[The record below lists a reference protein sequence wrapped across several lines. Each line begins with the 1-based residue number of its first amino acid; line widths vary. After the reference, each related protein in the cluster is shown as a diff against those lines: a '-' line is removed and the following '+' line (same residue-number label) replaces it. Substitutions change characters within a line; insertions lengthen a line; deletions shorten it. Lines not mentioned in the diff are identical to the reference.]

1 MKTNNIKSIA
11 FKLYNQLTNKKK
23 DNITNVS
30 LEKPEHLIKK
40 LCPELNE
47 KSFNL
52 ILDMY
57 SLDAFEGTEQA
68 DLINIEKTTRIS
80 IEQGSMINKIMKSA
94 NVTKSLEIGF
104 AYGFSTMW
112 IMEALMN
119 KPNSHHTAIDPF
131 EKSHWKG
138 VGLKQVEKLNKSAN
152 FKWESEY
159 SIHSLSKL
167 IQKKDSFDFIFIDG
181 NHRFDDVL
189 VDFYLSDQLVE
200 PGGIIAFDDMW
211 MPSIK
216 RVAEFILNNRA
227 YEVIEQNVSNML
239 VLKKVKND
247 DRKWDHFVDFK
258 LK

>member
-1 MKTNNIKSIA
+1 MKTNNIKA
-11 FKLYNQLTNKKK
+11 LAGKLYHQLTNKKK